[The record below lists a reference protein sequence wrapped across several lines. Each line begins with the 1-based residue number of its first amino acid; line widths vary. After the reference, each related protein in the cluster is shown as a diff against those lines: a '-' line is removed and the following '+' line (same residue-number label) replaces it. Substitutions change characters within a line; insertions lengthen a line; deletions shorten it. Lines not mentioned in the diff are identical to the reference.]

1 MWTWRPSFIE
11 IFKNW
16 TCTEMTKEIQTN
28 NQFQELIEFMVD
40 VVGHQIR
47 KKVRH
52 LFDLKGRL
60 WIAR

>member
-1 MWTWRPSFIE
+1 
-11 IFKNW
+11 
-16 TCTEMTKEIQTN
+16 MTKEIQTN

-47 KKVRH
+47 KKARH